1 MVSTPEAIIVMG
13 VSGCGKSTVGQL
25 LADRAGWIFVDADDY
40 HTPENVAK
48 MAAGQPLD
56 DSDRAPWLEK
66 LKLLVEETCAEGV
79 GIVLACSALRAKYR
93 DQLASG
99 RIVPTF
105 VFLDGSKELIA
116 ARMSAREG
124 HFMPLDLLDS
134 QFDLLE
140 VPDTAV
146 CVSIDKPA
154 EAIADEIIAGLW
166 PGKGAP

>member
-1 MVSTPEAIIVMG
+1 MVSSPEAIIVMG

-25 LADRAGWIFVDADDY
+25 LAERAGWVFADADDY

-48 MAAGQPLD
+48 MAAGQPLN

-66 LKLLVEETCAEGV
+66 LKVLIDETSAKCG
-79 GIVLACSALRAKYR
+79 GIILACSALRAKYR
-93 DQLASG
+93 RHLASG
-99 RIVPTF
+99 RVVPTF

-116 ARMSAREG
+116 ARMAARDG
-124 HFMPLDLLDS
+124 HFMPIDLLES

-140 VPDTAV
+140 VPEKAV
-146 CVSIDKPA
+146 RVPIDKPA
-154 EAIADEIIAGLW
+154 DAIVDEIMVGLW